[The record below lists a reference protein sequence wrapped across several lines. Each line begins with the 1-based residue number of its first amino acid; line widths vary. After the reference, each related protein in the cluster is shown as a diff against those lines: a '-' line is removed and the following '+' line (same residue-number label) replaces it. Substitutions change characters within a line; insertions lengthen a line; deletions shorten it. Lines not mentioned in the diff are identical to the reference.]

1 MPPLRLTNVLQTALP
16 PLSAPSRA
24 VVSGSACCNGHGA
37 SAGEIAAWV
46 GVRDAHQLARGVRRD
61 GLPPLEQLAGWAR
74 VLYWVLAAESGDRSL
89 LELAR
94 REQLDPA
101 VAYRL
106 VHRVT
111 GLRWSQVRRAGLAA
125 MLAQFRER
133 CRDRFLSPRPRAAT
147 PTRPVAD
154 AAGAR
159 ERLSWARYEPGW
171 AEPRRSSTGHPAAVL
186 SERLP
191 VAGSPFG
198 AALAAGG
205 TAPPTRVRPAAVRCL
220 QRN

>member
-1 MPPLRLTNVLQTALP
+1 MPPLPLTALLQTALP
-16 PLSAPSRA
+16 RMSLASRA
-24 VVSGSACCNGHGA
+24 VISALGCLNGKPPC
-37 SAGEIAAWV
+37 AGEIAAWV
-46 GVRDAHQLARGVRRD
+46 GLRDRFQLARALRRD

-74 VLYWVLAAESGDRSL
+74 VLYWVLEAESGDRSL

-125 MLAQFRER
+125 MLARFREC

-147 PTRPVAD
+147 PTRPVAH
-154 AAGAR
+154 AAATR
-159 ERLSWARYEPGW
+159 ERLSWA
-171 AEPRRSSTGHPAAVL
+171 L
-186 SERLP
+186 
-191 VAGSPFG
+191 
-198 AALAAGG
+198 
-205 TAPPTRVRPAAVRCL
+205 
-220 QRN
+220 

>member
-1 MPPLRLTNVLQTALP
+1 
-16 PLSAPSRA
+16 
-24 VVSGSACCNGHGA
+24 
-37 SAGEIAAWV
+37 
-46 GVRDAHQLARGVRRD
+46 
-61 GLPPLEQLAGWAR
+61 PLEQLAGWAR
-74 VLYWVLAAESGDRSL
+74 VLYWVLEAESGDRSL

-125 MLAQFRER
+125 MLARFRER

-154 AAGAR
+154 AAGPR
-159 ERLSWARYEPGW
+159 ERLSWARYEPGSV
-171 AEPRRSSTGHPAAVL
+171 RGHSVHGRGRAHRPLPAAADRDH
-186 SERLP
+186 SRP
-191 VAGSPFG
+191 RTPARRG
-198 AALAAGG
+198 AFA
-205 TAPPTRVRPAAVRCL
+205 RRPQAVRGDQPGPAVRDLDRCGSRRRVNPGRAGVHRARRASL
-220 QRN
+220 